1 MGIVRSQIFTGIVA
15 GAVAFSGSASSASW
29 NDKVLSGDVSPNGT
43 TLIAGAHGVR
53 YELRSGA
60 KVELSQGAEFSF
72 EPSLHL
78 KLRKPSDPD
87 TTTRVIHLVR
97 GAAEVTV
104 PTLRDPT
111 AVLITGPG
119 KLSAVAKEGH
129 LTFFTDDVRSTAA
142 AREGEMLV
150 GVGNEWRPLKAGYA
164 RTLAPEN
171 PSALPRP
178 VLPSPSVSTESPLTL
193 VRGSESA
200 HVRATWAALPNAA
213 RYEVTLRRTGKDASL
228 VSHQIVTDGKTSID
242 SLTPGTYSLVV
253 AAVDKEGLIG
263 SPSAPCALRVV
274 GIETP
279 EGATTS
285 QDGAIILGRDQRVS
299 VVAAEGIEISY
310 GSSSLFMGAPSQLGL
325 AHGEPTMV
333 RFRTAGSAEETI
345 LHLAPRG
352 LHAAVDIGPH
362 TAKWPLDRVTIQ
374 VDLYDTT
381 GRPIPDESSIDANV
395 TVNMTKVPVKWEHS
409 GHSLRATL
417 SPGTPPGPWV
427 VRAEIRDRN
436 GDLLGR
442 DFLEVAPLETA
453 PATVATR

>member
-1 MGIVRSQIFTGIVA
+1 MRNHIFTSIVA
-15 GAVAFSGSASSASW
+15 GAVAFSGSASPASW
-29 NDKVLSGDVSPNGT
+29 NDKVLSGDASPHGL

-53 YELRSGA
+53 YELRGGA

-78 KLRKPSDPD
+78 KLRKPGDPE
-87 TTTRVIHLVR
+87 TITRVIHLVH

-111 AVLITGPG
+111 AVMFRGPG
-119 KLSAVAKEGH
+119 KLNAVAKEGH
-129 LTFFTDDVRSTAA
+129 MTFVADDPRTTVA

-150 GVGNEWRPLKAGYA
+150 GVGNDWRPLKAGYA
-164 RTLAPEN
+164 RTLAPED

-178 VLPSPSVSTESPLTL
+178 VLPSPSVSTESRLTL
-193 VRGSESA
+193 VRGGESA
-200 HVRATWAALPNAA
+200 HASATWAALPNAA
-213 RYEVTLRRTGKDASL
+213 RYDVVLKRTDKDAAV
-228 VSHQIVTDGKTSID
+228 VSHQIVTDAKASVD
-242 SLTPGTYSLVV
+242 SLAPGTYALVV
-253 AAVDKEGLIG
+253 AAVDKQGLVG
-263 SPSAPCALRVV
+263 SPSAPCALRVL

-279 EGATTS
+279 EGASVS

-299 VVAAEGIEISY
+299 LVGAEGVELSY
-310 GSSSLFMGAPSQLGL
+310 GASSLFMGAPSQLGL
-325 AHGEPTMV
+325 AHGEPTTV
-333 RFRTAGSAEETI
+333 RFRSIGSAAETV

-352 LHAAVDIGPH
+352 LHAAVDIGPR
-362 TAKWPLDRVTIQ
+362 TAKWPIDHVTIQ

-381 GRPIPDESSIDANV
+381 GRPLPDESSIDATV
-395 TVNMTKVPVKWEHS
+395 TVNMTKVPVKWEHA
-409 GHSLRATL
+409 GHALRATL

-442 DFLEVAPLETA
+442 DFLEVAPLGA
-453 PATVATR
+453 VAAR

>member
-1 MGIVRSQIFTGIVA
+1 MGIVRNHIFTSIVA
-15 GAVAFSGSASSASW
+15 GALAFSGSASSASW
-29 NDKVLSGDVSPNGT
+29 NDKVLSGDASPNGL

-53 YELRSGA
+53 YELRGGS

-78 KLRKPSDPD
+78 KLRKPGDPE
-87 TTTRVIHLVR
+87 TTTRVIHLAH
-97 GAAEVTV
+97 GTAEVTV

-111 AVLITGPG
+111 AVMIRGPG

-129 LTFFTDDVRSTAA
+129 LTFVADDARTTAA

-150 GVGNEWRPLKAGYA
+150 GVGNDWRPLKAGYA
-164 RTLAPEN
+164 RTLAPED

-178 VLPSPSVSTESPLTL
+178 VLPSPSVSTESRLTL
-193 VRGSESA
+193 VRGGESA
-200 HVRATWAALPNAA
+200 HARASWTALPNAA
-213 RYEVTLRRTGKDASL
+213 RYDVVLTRTGKDSA
-228 VSHQIVTDGKTSID
+228 VISHQIVSDAKASVD
-242 SLTPGTYSLVV
+242 SLAPGTYAVVV
-253 AAVDKEGLIG
+253 AGVDKQGLVG
-263 SPSAPCALRVV
+263 SPSAPCALRVLGV
-274 GIETP
+274 ETP
-279 EGATTS
+279 DGASVS

-299 VVAAEGIEISY
+299 LVAAEGVEISY

-325 AHGEPTMV
+325 AHGEPTTV
-333 RFRTAGSAEETI
+333 RFRAAGGTAETV

-352 LHAAVDIGPH
+352 LHAAVDIGPR
-362 TAKWPLDRVTIQ
+362 TAKWPLDHVTIV

-381 GRPIPDESSIDANV
+381 GRPIPDESSIDATV

-442 DFLEVAPLETA
+442 DFLEVSPLERA
-453 PATVATR
+453 AVAAR